1 MSSDCVFCKIVTGDI
16 PADLV
21 AQSDAAVAFH
31 DLAPQAPVHVLV
43 IPREHVSSAD
53 HLTTQNAALVG
64 ELVLLAQEVAER
76 EGVRESGYRLVFNV
90 GRDAQMS
97 VPHVHLHVLGG
108 RALDW
113 PPG

>member
-1 MSSDCVFCKIVTGDI
+1 MSSDCVLCKIVTGDI

>member
-1 MSSDCVFCKIVTGDI
+1 MSTDCVFCNIVSGGI
-16 PADLV
+16 PAELV
-21 AQSDAAVAFH
+21 AQSDTAVAFH
-31 DLAPQAPVHVLV
+31 DVDPQAPVHVLV
-43 IPREHVSSAD
+43 IPRQHVASAD
-53 HLTTQNAALVG
+53 HVTATTAAVIG
-64 ELVLLAQEVAER
+64 ELVLLAQQVAER
-76 EGVRESGYRLVFNV
+76 TGVRESGYRLVFNV

>member
-1 MSSDCVFCKIVTGDI
+1 VTGDI

-53 HLTTQNAALVG
+53 HLTTENAALVG